1 MERERERE
9 REKVK
14 GNKREVGAG
23 NVDREEVALRIA

>member
-14 GNKREVGAG
+14 RVSLIEINSNILQIERE
-23 NVDREEVALRIA
+23 